1 MTTDL
6 FKQNKKPLTKF
17 TLVKRRD
24 FIQQT
29 SATAALITLGG
40 LGLQSFTS
48 GSKTTKITILHTND
62 VHSHIDAFGPDDGR
76 NPNQGG
82 VARRASLIQNIRNEN
97 PNTLLLDAG
106 DIFQGT
112 PYFNYY
118 GGELEFKLM
127 SMLKYDAAT
136 IGNHDF
142 DNGIDGLLAQL
153 PHAKFDFLSANYDFS
168 NTVLD
173 TFVKPFKTFTKDGI
187 KIGVFGLGIEL
198 NGLVDKSMYKET
210 VYLDPVETAQEMTRI
225 LKEDQKC
232 DLVIC
237 LSHLGY
243 HYKNAPSKISDL
255 SLAKATKNIDLI
267 IGGHTH
273 TFLPKPTV
281 TKNSEGKNVLVN
293 QVGCYGIN
301 LGKIDFYF
309 DADKNKAAEGT
320 SILV

>member
-1 MTTDL
+1 M
-6 FKQNKKPLTKF
+6 
-17 TLVKRRD
+17 KRRA
-24 FIQQT
+24 FIQQA
-29 SATAALITLGG
+29 SAGAALVTLGG
-40 LGLQSFTS
+40 GLQSFSSPGT
-48 GSKTTKITILHTND
+48 KKITILHTND

-76 NPNQGG
+76 NANKGG
-82 VARRASLIQNIRNEN
+82 VARRASLVEKFRKEN

-142 DNGIDGLLAQL
+142 DNGIDGLYAQI
-153 PHAKFDFLSANYDFS
+153 PHAKFEFISANYDFS
-168 NTVLD
+168 NTVMD
-173 TFVKPFKTFTKDGI
+173 THVRPYKVFQKDGI

-198 NGLVDKSMYKET
+198 KGLVDPAMFKET
-210 VYLDPVETAQEMTRI
+210 KYLDPIEITQDMTRI
-225 LKEDQKC
+225 LKTEEKC
-232 DLVIC
+232 DLIIC

-243 HYKNAPSKISDL
+243 NYKSDKISDL
-255 SLAKATKNIDLI
+255 KLAKATKDIDLI

-281 TKNSEGKNVLVN
+281 VKNSENKNLLVN
-293 QVGCYGIN
+293 QVGCYGVY

-309 DADKNKAAEGT
+309 DSNKNKTADGA
-320 SILV
+320 SIIV

>member
-1 MTTDL
+1 M
-6 FKQNKKPLTKF
+6 
-17 TLVKRRD
+17 KRRE

-29 SATAALITLGG
+29 TAASALVGLGG
-40 LGLQSFTS
+40 FGLQSFS
-48 GSKTTKITILHTND
+48 SSLKKISILHTND
-62 VHSHIDAFGPDDGR
+62 VHSHIDPFGPQDGR

-82 VARRASLIQNIRNEN
+82 VARRASLIEGIRANN

-136 IGNHDF
+136 LGNHDF
-142 DNGIDGLLAQL
+142 DNGLEGLYAQL
-153 PHAKFDFLSANYDFS
+153 PHAKFDFISANYDFS
-168 NTVLD
+168 NTIID
-173 TFVKPFKTFTKDGI
+173 THTKPYKVFVKNGI

-198 NGLVDKSMYKET
+198 AGLVDKNMYKET
-210 VYLDPVETAQEMTRI
+210 VYLNPVEIAQDMSRI
-225 LKEDQKC
+225 LKENEKC
-232 DLVIC
+232 DLIIC

-243 HYKNAPSKISDL
+243 NYRNNPERPSDL
-255 SLAKATKNIDLI
+255 SLAAATKNIDLI

-273 TFLPKPTV
+273 TFLKKPTIV
-281 TKNSEGKNVLVN
+281 KNSIDQNVLVN
-293 QVGCYGIN
+293 QVGCFGIN

-309 DADKNKAAEGT
+309 DSAKNKSSEGV

>member
-1 MTTDL
+1 M
-6 FKQNKKPLTKF
+6 
-17 TLVKRRD
+17 KRRN

-29 SATAALITLGG
+29 AATTALVTLGG
-40 LGLQSFTS
+40 LGLQSFTTS
-48 GSKTTKITILHTND
+48 RTKKITILHTND
-62 VHSHIDAFGPDDGR
+62 VHSHIVPFSPNDGR
-76 NPNQGG
+76 NANKGG
-82 VARRASLIQNIRNEN
+82 VARRASLIESIRTKN

-142 DNGIDGLLAQL
+142 DNGIDGLYAQL
-153 PHAKFDFLSANYDFS
+153 PHAKFDFVSANYDFS
-168 NTVLD
+168 NTVMD
-173 TFVKPFKTFTKDGI
+173 THVKPYKIFKKDGI

-198 NGLVDKSMYKET
+198 NGLVGENHYKET
-210 VYLDPVETAQEMTRI
+210 KYLNPIEIAQDMSRI
-225 LKEDQKC
+225 LKIEKQC

-243 HYKNAPSKISDL
+243 NYRNNPEIVSDL
-255 SLAKATKNIDLI
+255 KIAKATKDIDLI

-273 TFLPKPTV
+273 TFLRKPTIE
-281 TKNSEGKNVLVN
+281 KNIEGKNVLIN
-293 QVGCYGIN
+293 QVGCYGLY

-309 DADKNKAAEGT
+309 DSDKSKAANGT
-320 SILV
+320 SIIV

>member
-1 MTTDL
+1 M
-6 FKQNKKPLTKF
+6 
-17 TLVKRRD
+17 KRRD

-29 SATAALITLGG
+29 VASSALIGLGG
-40 LGLQSFTS
+40 LTLSSFS
-48 GSKTTKITILHTND
+48 STTQKKITILHTND
-62 VHSHIDAFGPDDGR
+62 VHSHIDPFGPDDGR
-76 NPNQGG
+76 NANKGG
-82 VARRASLIQNIRNEN
+82 VARRASLIENIRKEN

-142 DNGIDGLLAQL
+142 DNGIDGLYAQF
-153 PHAKFDFLSANYDFS
+153 PHAKFDFISANYDFS

-173 TFVKPFKTFTKDGI
+173 THIKPYKTFVKDGI

-198 NGLVDKSMYKET
+198 DGLVIKELYKET
-210 VYLDPVETAQEMTRI
+210 VYYNPTEIAQDMSRI
-225 LKEDQKC
+225 LKEEEQC

-243 HYKNAPSKISDL
+243 NYRNEAEKPSDL
-255 SLAKATKNIDLI
+255 TLARATKNIDLI

-273 TFLPKPTV
+273 TFLRKPTIV
-281 TKNSEGKNVLVN
+281 KNTDEKNVLVN
-293 QVGCYGIN
+293 QVGSYGLY

-309 DADKNKAAEGT
+309 DSEKNKSAKGT
-320 SILV
+320 TIIV

>member
-1 MTTDL
+1 M
-6 FKQNKKPLTKF
+6 
-17 TLVKRRD
+17 KRRD
-24 FIQQT
+24 FIQQ
-29 SATAALITLGG
+29 ALAGTALVTLGS

-48 GSKTTKITILHTND
+48 AVKTTKITILHTND
-62 VHSHIDAFGPDDGR
+62 VHSHIDPFGPENAR
-76 NPNQGG
+76 NPNTGG
-82 VARRASLIQNIRNEN
+82 VARRASLIEALRQEN

-142 DNGIDGLLAQL
+142 DNGIDGLYAQL
-153 PHAKFDFLSANYDFS
+153 PHADFQFVTANYDFS
-168 NTVLD
+168 NTIMD
-173 TFVKPFKTFTKDGI
+173 TQTKPYKIFKKDGI
-187 KIGVFGLGIEL
+187 KIGVFGLGIKL
-198 NGLVDKSMYKET
+198 DGLVTPDMFKET
-210 VYLDPVETAQEMTRI
+210 KYLDPIEISQDMTRI
-225 LKEDQKC
+225 LKTEEGC
-232 DLVIC
+232 DLIIC

-243 HYKNAPSKISDL
+243 HYRNNPDKISDL
-255 SLAKATKNIDLI
+255 TLAKATKDIDLI

-273 TFLPKPTV
+273 TFLPKPTIV
-281 TKNSEGKNVLVN
+281 KNIEDQNMLIN

-309 DADKNKAAEGT
+309 DSDKNKSANGT
-320 SILV
+320 SIIV